1 MSCENIITE
10 IGNNEQE
17 HSMTE
22 VVVSTIVVENNEI
35 KDQDSDVIGIGN
47 KLTVGQIVHQCG
59 QCDAYSFDK
68 DIVERHIGLIH
79 DKKMPLE
86 CMLCYAVFVDPKSL
100 KKHKAIVHKEIQPE
114 DKPYQCGYCQSTFRD
129 NGAVNRHVSSVHEG
143 KKPFQCD
150 VCTKSYSQKA
160 HLLGHVAAV
169 HEGKKPYKCNLC
181 EKSYAYK
188 NLLTAHVQ
196 TIHEGVKPFKCPICP
211 AGFVQKRVLQA
222 HIDSVHL
229 GKKVKKERFTC
240 DQCSSDF
247 STKKNLEVHVLTV
260 HEGIKPFECSVCDQS
275 FATKSNLKQ
284 HLLKHSSNED
294 ESSKNKLTE
303 KAKVYVRN
311 IFDMGALT
319 GRDHRNVVASETA
332 IRMQEEVD
340 ESGEPFFKPEELL
353 DSLQIKSLFY
363 KFTQH
368 NKLKSKERLKKQR
381 KNTKK
386 FTKEKTKIKTLEYN
400 VKIEPAGGMAS
411 DTEKSI
417 DRGNLLRGIVNW
429 SDVEQFFF
437 KT

>member
-1 MSCENIITE
+1 MVDKRSAY
-10 IGNNEQE
+10 
-17 HSMTE
+17 
-22 VVVSTIVVENNEI
+22 
-35 KDQDSDVIGIGN
+35 VIYEWS
-47 KLTVGQIVHQCG
+47 H
-59 QCDAYSFDK
+59 
-68 DIVERHIGLIH
+68 
-79 DKKMPLE
+79 
-86 CMLCYAVFVDPKSL
+86 
-100 KKHKAIVHKEIQPE
+100 
-114 DKPYQCGYCQSTFRD
+114 
-129 NGAVNRHVSSVHEG
+129 RHVSSVHEG

-188 NLLTAHVQ
+188 NLLTAHIQ

-222 HIDSVHL
+222 HIDSIHL

-260 HEGIKPFECSVCDQS
+260 HEEIKPFECSICDKK

-303 KAKVYVRN
+303 KAKVFVKN

-319 GRDHRNVVASETA
+319 GRDHRNLVASETV

-353 DSLQIKSLFY
+353 DTVQIKTLFY

-368 NKLKSKERLKKQR
+368 NKLKIKERVKKQR

-386 FTKEKTKIKTLEYN
+386 FSKEKTKIKTLEYN
-400 VKIEPAGGMAS
+400 VKVEPADGVSGV
-411 DTEKSI
+411 TEKSI
-417 DRGNLLRGIVNW
+417 SSEQGNLLMGVNIG
-429 SDVEQFFF
+429 
-437 KT
+437 